1 MELFKGGLVVSCQ
14 ALEDEPLHSS
24 YIMSKM
30 ALAAVQG
37 GAIGIRA
44 NSIEDIQ
51 AIKKEVQVPII
62 GIIKADYPNSDVYIT
77 PTMKEV
83 DLLVQE
89 KVEVVALD
97 ATSSQRPDNLSID
110 EFFHMIKTKYPNQ
123 LFMAD
128 CSTKE
133 EALHAAKL
141 GFDFIGTTMVGY
153 TKQSK
158 DINIQDNDFQL
169 VREIIAE
176 TNVPVIAEGNVDT
189 PEKFKRLLEIG
200 VYCVVVGSIITRPKL
215 ITERFTKV
223 LRSK

>member
-44 NSIEDIQ
+44 NSVEDIQ

-97 ATSSQRPDNLSID
+97 ATSSKRPDNRSID
-110 EFFHMIKTKYPNQ
+110 EFFHMIKAKYPNQ